1 MPIIDKAI
9 SGEQLL
15 VKITDRVEKN
25 LFICYSK
32 ANLHH

>member
-1 MPIIDKAI
+1 MLVNDKAI
-9 SGEQLL
+9 SGKQLL
-15 VKITDRVEKN
+15 VKITHRVEKN